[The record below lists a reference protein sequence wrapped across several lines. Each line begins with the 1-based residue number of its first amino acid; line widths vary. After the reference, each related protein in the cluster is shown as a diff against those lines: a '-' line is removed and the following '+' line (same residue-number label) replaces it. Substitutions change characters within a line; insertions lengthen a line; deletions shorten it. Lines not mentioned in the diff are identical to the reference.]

1 MYEYALQT
9 NNITKYY
16 GSQKALSDINIR
28 IKPGTIYGLVGN
40 NGAGKTT
47 LLRIIT
53 GQGFT
58 TEGEINL
65 FDKTSKEDLIIA
77 RKRTGSLVES
87 PGFFYNMTAKQN
99 LEYFRLQMGIPGK
112 ECIDEIL
119 KTVGLYDSGNKK
131 LINFSLG
138 MKQRLGIG
146 LALLGNPELLI
157 LDEPINGLDPMGII
171 EIRNLLLKLN
181 RERNITIII
190 SSHILTELANVV
202 TEYGFLSK
210 GEMLEQISAENLAK
224 KCENYLEVKVSNVE
238 KFTAAL
244 ETELSVFKYK
254 VYPDHSIHIYELLD
268 QPEKV
273 SMMAAKNGI
282 AMMELNLK
290 SVNIENYYM
299 TLIGGC

>member
-9 NNITKYY
+9 NNITKNY

-28 IKPGTIYGLVGN
+28 IKPGAIYGLVGN

-58 TEGEINL
+58 TEGEISL
-65 FDKTSKEDLIIA
+65 FDKTSKEDIIKA

-112 ECIDEIL
+112 QCIDEIL
-119 KTVGLYDSGNKK
+119 KIVGLYDSGNKK
-131 LINFSLG
+131 LTNFSLG

-190 SSHILTELANVV
+190 SSHILSELANVV

-210 GEMLEQISAENLAK
+210 GVMLEQISAENLAK
-224 KCENYLEVKVSNVE
+224 KCENYLEVKVSDVE

-254 VYPDHSIHIYELLD
+254 VYPDHSVHIYELLE

-282 AMMELNLK
+282 AMMALNVK